1 MSLQLIQRLQRA
13 PAVRALCSIA
23 AYSPLPMQR
32 CFSATSRTQSTEF
45 KQERISMT
53 APIANWNLATH
64 YVELPA
70 KEKAT
75 FVPKTRGGFFFR
87 IPDGP
92 FTDPKTFLTSIGRGC
107 DSYADKFKSWEHLF
121 TVTADQMEKEL
132 GVKCTHRKYIMGWR
146 EWYKRGIDP
155 YPVEIPKRQKKYL
168 KKKANVQLARLKRQ
182 GLA

>member
-13 PAVRALCSIA
+13 TAVRALCSIA
-23 AYSPLPMQR
+23 TYSPLPMQR
-32 CFSATSRTQSTEF
+32 CFSVTSRTQSTEF

-53 APIANWNLATH
+53 APIANWNLATQ

-75 FVPKTRGGFFFR
+75 FVPKTRG
-87 IPDGP
+87 P
-92 FTDPKTFLTSIGRGC
+92 FTDPKTFLTAIGRGC

-168 KKKANVQLARLKRQ
+168 KSKAKVQLARLKRQ